1 MREIIHKQF
10 QKAPE
15 NPFNQVSVAYNASK
29 DERLDTLKKT
39 MKAREDKYRVESE

>member
-1 MREIIHKQF
+1 MREILHKQF

-29 DERLDTLKKT
+29 DDRLETLKAT
-39 MKAREDKYRVESE
+39 MAAREAKYKVESE